1 MQMPKSIRL
10 TLEDEPWRELP
21 AEVADLVEGE
31 IDPISTEILDSIA
44 HEIPEYQ
51 RPLEGRFGRGIRR
64 GVEEALAQ
72 FVALIRDPDAGRE
85 AGREVYL
92 ALGRGEQRA
101 GRTLDSLQAAYRIGA
116 RISWR
121 RFADACRR
129 AGVGAE
135 PLALLAEA
143 VFAYIDELAA
153 DSVEGFAQAQ
163 AEVEDL
169 RRRRRRE
176 LVALLLADPP
186 ADAADVAAV
195 ARAASWDV
203 PAGLAAL
210 ACSED
215 ALARITRRLPP
226 EVVATVVDGEGCV
239 LLPDP
244 EGPGRAEAL
253 ARAAAE
259 GTIALGPT
267 VTPTAAGESWVLAL
281 ALLRAD
287 EAGAIPRAD
296 DTSATASGRRAAGSD
311 GAARAAAGGA
321 GRDSAAGG
329 GDARKRSGAAAR
341 KRARGKGG
349 RPEVP
354 LRVDDNLAALLLFE
368 SRDLAGRIA
377 ARRLAAFAELT
388 PRARERM
395 RETALAHLRHDG
407 NAVAMATAM
416 HVHPQTA
423 RYRIARLRELLG
435 DQLDDPDARFELQ
448 LALRAEAVGP
458 AA

>member
-1 MQMPKSIRL
+1 MPKTARL
-10 TLEDEPWRELP
+10 TLNDEPWRELP
-21 AEVADLVEGE
+21 TEIADLVEGE
-31 IDPISTEILDSIA
+31 IDPISTEILESIA
-44 HEIPEYQ
+44 HEIPEYA

-153 DSVEGFAQAQ
+153 DSVEGFSQAQ

-176 LVALLLADPP
+176 LIALLLADPP
-186 ADAADVAAV
+186 ADAEDVTAA
-195 ARAASWDV
+195 ARAASWEV
-203 PAGLAAL
+203 PTGLAAL

-215 ALARITRRLPP
+215 ALTRVTRRLPQ
-226 EVVATVVDGEGCV
+226 EALATVVDGEGCL

-267 VTPTAAGESWVLAL
+267 VTPTAAAESWRLAL
-281 ALLRAD
+281 AL
-287 EAGAIPRAD
+287 
-296 DTSATASGRRAAGSD
+296 S
-311 GAARAAAGGA
+311 RAAA
-321 GRDSAAGG
+321 
-329 GDARKRSGAAAR
+329 SGAISIPAG
-341 KRARGKGG
+341 GKGG
-349 RPEVP
+349 RPAAP

-395 RETALAHLRHDG
+395 RETALALLRHDG
-407 NAVAMATAM
+407 NAVAMAAAM

-423 RYRIARLRELLG
+423 RYRIVRLRELLG

-448 LALRAEAVGP
+448 LALRAEAIGTQG
-458 AA
+458 

>member
-1 MQMPKSIRL
+1 MPRKPRKARL
-10 TLEDEPWRELP
+10 TLDDEPWRELP

-31 IDPISTEILDSIA
+31 IDPISTEILESIA
-44 HEIPEYQ
+44 HEIPEYA

-72 FVALIRDPDAGRE
+72 FVALIREPDAGRE

-176 LVALLLADPP
+176 LATLLLAEPAADP
-186 ADAADVAAV
+186 ADVAAA
-195 ARAASWDV
+195 ARAAAWDV
-203 PAGLAAL
+203 PAGLAAI
-210 ACSED
+210 ACPED
-215 ALARITRRLPP
+215 ALARVSRRLPP
-226 EVVATVVDGEGCV
+226 EVLATVIDGEGCV

-253 ARAAAE
+253 GRAAAE
-259 GTIALGPT
+259 ATLALGTTVLPT
-267 VTPTAAGESWVLAL
+267 SAAESWSLAL
-281 ALLRAD
+281 ALFRAD
-287 EAGAIPRAD
+287 EAGAIPRVEDAPPG
-296 DTSATASGRRAAGSD
+296 SSRPGAAGVGGPEPAD
-311 GAARAAAGGA
+311 AAGG
-321 GRDSAAGG
+321 
-329 GDARKRSGAAAR
+329 RKRSASRKRGAAN
-341 KRARGKGG
+341 GG
-349 RPEVP
+349 RREAP
-354 LRVDDNLAALLLFE
+354 LRVDDHLAALLLFE

-377 ARRLAAFAELT
+377 SRRLAAFAELT

-448 LALRAEAVGP
+448 LALRADAVG
-458 AA
+458 AAA

>member
-1 MQMPKSIRL
+1 MPKKPRRERL
-10 TLEDEPWRELP
+10 TLDDEPWRELP
-21 AEVADLVEGE
+21 AEVADLVEAE
-31 IDPISTEILDSIA
+31 IDPISTEILESIA
-44 HEIPEYQ
+44 HEIPEYA

-92 ALGRGEQRA
+92 ALGRGEQRS

-186 ADAADVAAV
+186 ADTADVAAA
-195 ARAASWDV
+195 ARAAAWEV

-210 ACSED
+210 ACSEE

-226 EVVATVVDGEGCV
+226 EVLATVVDGEGCL

-253 ARAAAE
+253 AVAAAE

-267 VTPTAAGESWVLAL
+267 VAPTAARESWSLAL
-281 ALLRAD
+281 SLLRS
-287 EAGAIPRAD
+287 EIE
-296 DTSATASGRRAAGSD
+296 
-311 GAARAAAGGA
+311 
-321 GRDSAAGG
+321 
-329 GDARKRSGAAAR
+329 
-341 KRARGKGG
+341 KG
-349 RPEVP
+349 PL
-354 LRVDDNLAALLLFE
+354 LRVDENLATLLLFE
-368 SRDLAGRIA
+368 SRELAGRIA
-377 ARRLAAFAELT
+377 VRRLGAFADLT
-388 PRARERM
+388 PKARARM

-407 NAVAMATAM
+407 NAVAMAAAM

-448 LALRAEAVGP
+448 LALRAEALGAP
-458 AA
+458 T

>member
-1 MQMPKSIRL
+1 MPRTRL
-10 TLEDEPWRELP
+10 ALDDEPWRDLP
-21 AEVADLVEGE
+21 ARVADLIEGE
-31 IDPISTEILDSIA
+31 IDPISNEILESIA
-44 HEIPEYQ
+44 QEVPEYA

-64 GVEEALAQ
+64 GVEQALAQ
-72 FVALIRDPDAGRE
+72 FVALIRDPDSGRDS
-85 AGREVYL
+85 GREVYL

-116 RISWR
+116 RVAWR

-129 AGVGAE
+129 ARVGAE

-153 DSVEGFAQAQ
+153 DSVEGYAQAQ

-176 LVALLLADPP
+176 LVALLLAEQP
-186 ADAADVAAV
+186 ADVADLAAA
-195 ARAASWDV
+195 ARAARWDV

-210 ACSED
+210 ACPED
-215 ALARITRRLPP
+215 ALARVARRLPP
-226 EVVATVVDGEGCV
+226 ETLATVVDGEGC
-239 LLPDP
+239 LLLSDP
-244 EGPGRAEAL
+244 EGPGRAEAI

-259 GTIALGPT
+259 ATVSLGPT
-267 VTPTAAGESWVLAL
+267 VAPAAAAESWGLAL
-281 ALLRAD
+281 AL
-287 EAGAIPRAD
+287 I
-296 DTSATASGRRAAGSD
+296 
-311 GAARAAAGGA
+311 RAAAAGA
-321 GRDSAAGG
+321 V
-329 GDARKRSGAAAR
+329 SGAAATD
-341 KRARGKGG
+341 RGAGAG
-349 RPEVP
+349 RGDKAKSGAGEAAAP
-354 LRVDDNLAALLLFE
+354 LRVDDNLAALLLYE

-377 ARRLAAFAELT
+377 DRRLAAFTDLT
-388 PRARERM
+388 PKARARM
-395 RETALAHLRHDG
+395 RETALALLRHEG

-448 LALRAEAVGP
+448 LALRAEAPGAGP
-458 AA
+458 

>member
-1 MQMPKSIRL
+1 M
-10 TLEDEPWRELP
+10 
-21 AEVADLVEGE
+21 
-31 IDPISTEILDSIA
+31 
-44 HEIPEYQ
+44 PEYA

-64 GVEEALAQ
+64 GVGEALAQ
-72 FVALIRDPDAGRE
+72 FVALIRDPDAGRDS
-85 AGREVYL
+85 GREVYL

-116 RISWR
+116 RVAWR

-135 PLALLAEA
+135 PLSLLAEA

-153 DSVEGFAQAQ
+153 DSVEGYAQAQ

-176 LVALLLADPP
+176 LVALLLDDPP
-186 ADAADVAAV
+186 ADAADLAAA
-195 ARAASWDV
+195 ARAAAWEV

-210 ACSED
+210 ACPEE
-215 ALARITRRLPP
+215 ALARVARRLPP
-226 EVVATVVDGEGCV
+226 EALATVVDGEGCV

-253 ARAAAE
+253 AARGGRGARRARPDRRAGSARPNR
-259 GTIALGPT
+259 GPWRSRSCAP
-267 VTPTAAGESWVLAL
+267 TPRRRRE
-281 ALLRAD
+281 
-287 EAGAIPRAD
+287 PRPGD
-296 DTSATASGRRAAGSD
+296 RRRRAAT
-311 GAARAAAGGA
+311 APVPR
-321 GRDSAAGG
+321 
-329 GDARKRSGAAAR
+329 DARGL
-341 KRARGKGG
+341 
-349 RPEVP
+349 
-354 LRVDDNLAALLLFE
+354 LRVDDHLAALLLFE

-377 ARRLAAFAELT
+377 ARRLAPLADLT
-388 PRARERM
+388 PKARARM

-407 NAVAMATAM
+407 NAVAMAAEM

-448 LALRAEAVGP
+448 LALRAEALG
-458 AA
+458 AAA

>member
-1 MQMPKSIRL
+1 MPKKRL
-10 TLEDEPWRELP
+10 ALDDEPWRDLP
-21 AEVADLVEGE
+21 VRVADLIEGE
-31 IDPISTEILDSIA
+31 IDPISTEILESIA
-44 HEIPEYQ
+44 QEIPEYA

-72 FVALIRDPDAGRE
+72 FVALIRDPDAGRDS
-85 AGREVYL
+85 GREVYL

-116 RISWR
+116 RVAWR

-129 AGVGAE
+129 ARVGAE

-176 LVALLLADPP
+176 LVALLLADQP
-186 ADAADVAAV
+186 ADAADLTAA
-195 ARAASWDV
+195 ARAARWDV

-210 ACSED
+210 ACPED
-215 ALARITRRLPP
+215 ALARVARRLPP
-226 EVVATVVDGEGCV
+226 ETLATVVDGEGC
-239 LLPDP
+239 LLLSDPD
-244 EGPGRAEAL
+244 GPGRDEAI

-259 GTIALGPT
+259 ATIALGPT
-267 VTPTAAGESWVLAL
+267 VVPAAAAESWRLAL
-281 ALLRAD
+281 ALMRATS
-287 EAGAIPRAD
+287 AGALPPVP
-296 DTSATASGRRAAGSD
+296 
-311 GAARAAAGGA
+311 
-321 GRDSAAGG
+321 
-329 GDARKRSGAAAR
+329 GAAAD
-341 KRARGKGG
+341 AA
-349 RPEVP
+349 P
-354 LRVDDNLAALLLFE
+354 LRVDDNLAALLLYE

-377 ARRLAAFAELT
+377 ARRLAAFADLT
-388 PRARERM
+388 PKARARM
-395 RETALAHLRHDG
+395 RETALALLRHDG
-407 NAVAMATAM
+407 NAVAMAATM
-416 HVHPQTA
+416 NVHPQTA

-448 LALRAEAVGP
+448 LALRAEAP
-458 AA
+458 AARP

>member
-1 MQMPKSIRL
+1 MPKTVRL
-10 TLEDEPWRELP
+10 TLNDEPWRELP
-21 AEVADLVEGE
+21 TEIADLVEGE
-31 IDPISTEILDSIA
+31 IDPISTEILESIA
-44 HEIPEYQ
+44 HEIPEYA

-72 FVALIRDPDAGRE
+72 FVALIRDPDAGRG

-92 ALGRGEQRA
+92 ALGRGEQRV

-116 RISWR
+116 RIAWR

-153 DSVEGFAQAQ
+153 DSVEGFSQAQ

-176 LVALLLADPP
+176 LIALLLADPP
-186 ADAADVAAV
+186 ADAEDVTAA
-195 ARAASWDV
+195 ARAASWEV
-203 PAGLAAL
+203 PTGLAAL

-215 ALARITRRLPP
+215 ALTRVTRRLPQ
-226 EVVATVVDGEGCV
+226 EALATVVDGEGCL

-267 VTPTAAGESWVLAL
+267 VTPTSAAESWALAL
-281 ALLRAD
+281 ALLRAA
-287 EAGAIPRAD
+287 EAGALPDPAIA
-296 DTSATASGRRAAGSD
+296 SAAETGSI
-311 GAARAAAGGA
+311 AAAG
-321 GRDSAAGG
+321 AAH
-329 GDARKRSGAAAR
+329 KSSGAAGR
-341 KRARGKGG
+341 KRAAGKGG
-349 RPEVP
+349 RPEAP

-377 ARRLAAFAELT
+377 TRRLAAFAELT

-395 RETALAHLRHDG
+395 RETALALLRHDG
-407 NAVAMATAM
+407 NAVAMAAAM

-448 LALRAEAVGP
+448 LALRAEAVGGRT
-458 AA
+458 

>member
-1 MQMPKSIRL
+1 MPKTARL
-10 TLEDEPWRELP
+10 TLNDEPWRELP
-21 AEVADLVEGE
+21 TEIADLVEGE
-31 IDPISTEILDSIA
+31 IDTISTEILESIA
-44 HEIPEYQ
+44 HEIPEYA

-92 ALGRGEQRA
+92 ALGRGEQRV

-176 LVALLLADPP
+176 LIALLLADPP
-186 ADAADVAAV
+186 ADAEDVTAA
-195 ARAASWDV
+195 ARAAAWEV

-215 ALARITRRLPP
+215 ALTRVTRRLPQ
-226 EVVATVVDGEGCV
+226 EALATVVDGEGCL

-259 GTIALGPT
+259 GTISLGPT
-267 VTPTAAGESWVLAL
+267 VTPTSAAESWALAL
-281 ALLRAD
+281 ALLRAS
-287 EAGAIPRAD
+287 EAGALPD
-296 DTSATASGRRAAGSD
+296 QATAS
-311 GAARAAAGGA
+311 AGGA
-321 GRDSAAGG
+321 GSTDAAE
-329 GDARKRSGAAAR
+329 AAR
-341 KRARGKGG
+341 KGSGAPGRKRVGRKGG
-349 RPEVP
+349 RPEAP

-377 ARRLAAFAELT
+377 TRRLAAFAELT

-395 RETALAHLRHDG
+395 RETALALLRHDG
-407 NAVAMATAM
+407 NAVAMAAAM

-448 LALRAEAVGP
+448 LALRAEALG
-458 AA
+458 AQA

>member
-1 MQMPKSIRL
+1 MPKTARL
-10 TLEDEPWRELP
+10 TLNDEPWRELP
-21 AEVADLVEGE
+21 TEIADLVEGE
-31 IDPISTEILDSIA
+31 IDPISTEILESIA
-44 HEIPEYQ
+44 HEIPEYA

-153 DSVEGFAQAQ
+153 DSVEGFSQAQ

-176 LVALLLADPP
+176 LIALLLADPP
-186 ADAADVAAV
+186 ADAEDVTAA
-195 ARAASWDV
+195 ARAASWGV
-203 PAGLAAL
+203 PTGLAAL

-215 ALARITRRLPP
+215 ALTRVTRRLPQ
-226 EVVATVVDGEGCV
+226 EALATVVDGEGCL

-267 VTPTAAGESWVLAL
+267 VTPTAAAESWRLAL
-281 ALLRAD
+281 ALSRA
-287 EAGAIPRAD
+287 EASGAISIP
-296 DTSATASGRRAAGSD
+296 AG
-311 GAARAAAGGA
+311 
-321 GRDSAAGG
+321 
-329 GDARKRSGAAAR
+329 
-341 KRARGKGG
+341 GKGG
-349 RPEVP
+349 RPEAP

-407 NAVAMATAM
+407 NAVTMAAAMQ
-416 HVHPQTA
+416 VHPQTA
-423 RYRIARLRELLG
+423 RYRTARLRELLG

-448 LALRAEAVGP
+448 LALRAEAIGMP
-458 AA
+458 LQPSQAARPR

>member
-1 MQMPKSIRL
+1 MPKTARL
-10 TLEDEPWRELP
+10 TLNDEPWRELP
-21 AEVADLVEGE
+21 TEIADLVEGE
-31 IDPISTEILDSIA
+31 IDPISTEILESIA
-44 HEIPEYQ
+44 HEIPEYA

-72 FVALIRDPDAGRE
+72 FVALIRDPDAGRG

-92 ALGRGEQRA
+92 ALGRGEQRV

-153 DSVEGFAQAQ
+153 DSVEGFSQAQ

-176 LVALLLADPP
+176 LIALLLADPP
-186 ADAADVAAV
+186 ADAEDVTAA
-195 ARAASWDV
+195 ARAASWEV
-203 PAGLAAL
+203 PTGLAAL

-215 ALARITRRLPP
+215 ALTRVARRLPQ
-226 EVVATVVDGEGCV
+226 EALATVVDGEGCL

-259 GTIALGPT
+259 GRIALGPT
-267 VTPTAAGESWVLAL
+267 VTPTAAAESWRLAL
-281 ALLRAD
+281 AL
-287 EAGAIPRAD
+287 
-296 DTSATASGRRAAGSD
+296 S
-311 GAARAAAGGA
+311 RAAA
-321 GRDSAAGG
+321 
-329 GDARKRSGAAAR
+329 SGAISIPA
-341 KRARGKGG
+341 GKGG
-349 RPEVP
+349 RPEAP

-407 NAVAMATAM
+407 NAVTMAAAM

-448 LALRAEAVGP
+448 LALRAEAIGTSL
-458 AA
+458 